1 MVVYWHVRIK
11 LLGSCLSIGPTRRC
25 DYRVYM
31 SGIDLTGGAAIVKGT
46 GIGLGRNHSIEL
58 AKPEDLARPADIVS
72 IIRNLSKA
80 TFDYMTVKPRKE
92 GYGDREDFID
102 KVKRYSAYVYCWTR
116 YWLKKPED
124 IWPEPLKELVRR
136 MGRYPDRGRREGSKS
151 RIITAYIME
160 RDFGKERKKFGLRQ
174 WTRDPEAFGRKF
186 ISNNK
191 YAKFVRTICSS

>member
-1 MVVYWHVRIK
+1 MDIK
-11 LLGSCLSIGPTRRC
+11 TRWKR
-25 DYRVYM
+25 
-31 SGIDLTGGAAIVKGT
+31 TKGT
-46 GIGLGRNHSIEL
+46 RLISAEGTFLLFPSPRDGVKLEISASPDTWRTLYIMS
-58 AKPEDLARPADIVS
+58 LARPADIVS

-160 RDFGKERKKFGLRQ
+160 RDFGKERKRYRLKK
-174 WTRDPEAFGRKF
+174 WTENPEVFWRTF
-186 ISNNK
+186 ILNNE
-191 YAKFVRTICSS
+191 YARFVKVICRG